1 MGRRRLLWSAAGLA
15 AFFLAWEGMARSGL
29 VSPLLLPPPSRVPE
43 AMLGEIRAGYWLEMI
58 GHSLGHYL
66 IGLGLGSVLGIG
78 AGIACALSA
87 RTEAAT
93 AWIVRMLRP
102 IPAIAWTPFAIIWF
116 GVSETAAS
124 FIIAITVFWLN
135 FFASQ
140 TAVRSVDKDLLEMGA
155 VFGHG
160 GLWARLTKLVVPGAS
175 PGILAGLRAGLGQGW
190 MTVVAAELFGIP
202 GIGQRMMEASGLL
215 ATHIVVLYMVT
226 IAGLYGVT
234 DFLFMT
240 MQKRVLAWQR

>member
-1 MGRRRLLWSAAGLA
+1 MGRSRMVWSAGGLA
-15 AFFLAWEGMARSGL
+15 VFFSLWEGMARTGL
-29 VSPLLLPPPSRVPE
+29 VSALLLPPPSRVP
-43 AMLGEIRAGYWLEMI
+43 AALLSEINAGYWLEMI

-66 IGLGLGSVLGIG
+66 IGLAVGSVLGIG

-93 AWIVRMLRP
+93 AWVVRMLRP

-135 FFASQ
+135 FFATQ
-140 TAVRSVDKDLLEMGA
+140 TAVRAVDKDLLEMGA
-155 VFGHG
+155 AFGHA
-160 GLWARLTKLVVPGAS
+160 GLWEKLSKLVIPGAS

-215 ATHIVVLYMVT
+215 ATHVVVLYMVT
-226 IAGLYGVT
+226 IAALYGIT
-234 DFLFMT
+234 DFLFLHL
-240 MQKRVLAWQR
+240 QNRALEWQR